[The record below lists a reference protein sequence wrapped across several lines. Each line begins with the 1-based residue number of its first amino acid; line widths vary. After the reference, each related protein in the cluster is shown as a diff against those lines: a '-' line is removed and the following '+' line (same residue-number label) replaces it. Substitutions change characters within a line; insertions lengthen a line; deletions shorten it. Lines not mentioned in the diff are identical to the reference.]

1 MPVILV
7 YCPIFAIYQVHLI
20 ALLCNKIAAV
30 ATDFSIEQL
39 KKRFAHH
46 PHITREELLGFYRS
60 VEPDLKE
67 STFAWRIYS
76 LKEKSQLKPIRRG
89 VYTFS
94 TKPQFHP
101 QVEPKLNEIALKLNK
116 AFPVARKCVWNTQ
129 WLNEW
134 MIHQP
139 GRFLLL
145 VEVEAVATE
154 SVFYFLKDEKYK
166 NVYLNPDENLLERYI
181 YEESES
187 IIVKPLVTKA
197 PLEKEQ
203 QISTPSLEKILVDIF
218 VDRKLFN
225 AFQGSELVHIF
236 NTLYSTYALNI
247 TKMTAYAKRRAKDQE
262 LIDFMTKNTL
272 LSELFTK

>member
-1 MPVILV
+1 MP
-7 YCPIFAIYQVHLI
+7 
-20 ALLCNKIAAV
+20 
-30 ATDFSIEQL
+30 TDISIEHL

-145 VEVEAVATE
+145 VEVEVVAME

-218 VDRKLFN
+218 LTVNCSALFKAVN
-225 AFQGSELVHIF
+225 LCIF
-236 NTLYSTYALNI
+236 STRSTVLMRL
-247 TKMTAYAKRRAKDQE
+247 TSPK
-262 LIDFMTKNTL
+262 
-272 LSELFTK
+272 